1 MRRAA
6 ATVVEPTLGIRVLVV
21 APFPPR
27 PDAPDG
33 GIKSVAYFV
42 AELARRHDVG
52 LVALRAEHEPPVPE
66 SLRNVCEFVEEFE
79 RDGRGASRGAR
90 FGSRARLSAGAVRGE
105 PIWATMLASAACRRG
120 VRKLVAEWSPDIVQ
134 VEFHVMG
141 QYARGL
147 GSARPVVVLTEHEP
161 GRYAGVPRAGEFG
174 STGLIRSLDRSAW
187 TRYEQRLLANI
198 DATVT
203 FTDEDRTTLHELAG
217 DVRIETIPLGVYVP
231 PAALDPVGSDAGV
244 LFVGSFSHPPNVDA
258 AVRLLDRVMPLVHR
272 SVPEATLEI
281 VGGWPGGPQ
290 RENVL
295 MSGHVE
301 NMGAVLDKAAVV
313 VAPVD
318 TGGGMRVKVIEALAA
333 GKAVVTSSRGARGL
347 SVTAGRELVLAETDE
362 EFADAI
368 VELLRDSE
376 RRAAI
381 GTAARSW
388 VLANLSWE
396 RTVDAYT
403 ELYRELLRER
413 RGRQREAGDT
423 R

>member
-1 MRRAA
+1 M
-6 ATVVEPTLGIRVLVV
+6 GIRVLVL

-52 LVALRAEHEPPVPE
+52 LIALRAAHEPAVPE
-66 SLRNVCEFVEEFE
+66 SLRNACEFVAEFE
-79 RDGRGASRGAR
+79 RDGRGPSRVAR
-90 FGSRARLSAGAVRGE
+90 FGSRARLSVGALRGD
-105 PIWATMLASAACRRG
+105 PIWVTMLANDECRRG

-141 QYARGL
+141 QYALGL
-147 GSARPVVVLTEHEP
+147 GNSRPVVVLTEHEP
-161 GRYAGVPRAGEFG
+161 GKYAGVPRPGEFG
-174 STGLIRSLDRSAW
+174 SSGLVRSLDRSAW
-187 TRYEQRLLANI
+187 TRYEQRLLATV

-203 FTDEDRTTLHELAG
+203 FTDEDRATLRGFAA
-217 DVRIETIPLGVYVP
+217 DARIETIPLGVDVP
-231 PAALDPVGSDAGV
+231 PTALDPVGSDARV
-244 LFVGSFSHPPNVDA
+244 LFIGSFTHPPNVDA
-258 AVRLLDRVMPLVHR
+258 AMRLLDRVMPLVHR
-272 SVPEATLEI
+272 SVPEATLQI
-281 VGGWPGGPQ
+281 VGGGPGAPQ
-290 RENVL
+290 REQVL

-301 NMGAVLDKAAVV
+301 NIGVVLDEAAVV

-347 SVTAGRELVLAETDE
+347 RVTGGRELLLAETDE
-362 EFADAI
+362 EFAEAI
-368 VELLRDSE
+368 VELLRDPE
-376 RRAAI
+376 RRAAV

-403 ELYRELLRER
+403 ELYCELLGKER
-413 RGRQREAGDT
+413 PPQQVAATGT
-423 R
+423 

>member
-1 MRRAA
+1 
-6 ATVVEPTLGIRVLVV
+6 VGIRVLVV

-66 SLRNVCEFVEEFE
+66 SLRSACEFVEEFE
-79 RDGRGASRGAR
+79 RDGRGPSRGAR
-90 FGSRARLSAGAVRGE
+90 FGSRTRLSVGAIRGD
-105 PIWATMLASAACRRG
+105 PIWVTMLASAACRRG
-120 VRKLVAEWSPDIVQ
+120 VRKLVADWSPDIVQ

-141 QYARGL
+141 QYALGL
-147 GSARPVVVLTEHEP
+147 GDARPVVVLTEHEP
-161 GRYAGVPRAGEFG
+161 GRYAGVPRVGEFG
-174 STGLIRSLDRSAW
+174 SSGVVRSLDRSAW
-187 TRYEQRLLANI
+187 TRYEQRLLATV

-203 FTDEDRTTLHELAG
+203 FTDEDRATLHGLVA
-217 DVRIETIPLGVYVP
+217 DARIETIPLGVYVP
-231 PAALDPVGSDAGV
+231 PTALDPVGSDAKV
-244 LFVGSFSHPPNVDA
+244 LFVGSFAHPPNVDA
-258 AVRLLDRVMPLVHR
+258 AVRLLDRVMPLVNR
-272 SVPEATLEI
+272 MVPEATLEI
-281 VGGWPGGPQ
+281 VGGGPGGPQ
-290 RENVL
+290 RENAL

-301 NMGAVLDKAAVV
+301 NIGAVLDKAAVV

-333 GKAVVTSSRGARGL
+333 GKAVVTSRRGARGL

-362 EFADAI
+362 EFAAAI
-368 VELLRDSE
+368 VELLRHPE
-376 RRAAI
+376 RRAAV
-381 GTAARSW
+381 GAAARSW
-388 VLANLSWE
+388 ALANLSWE

-403 ELYRELLRER
+403 ELYRELLDK
-413 RGRQREAGDT
+413 GRPRQPVPAAGA